1 VCVCGVCAYELLH
14 KCGGMVFADVC
25 GDIQICNY
33 VCQKDPVNVALFDE
47 AKLYQ
52 GACKQRTDQFNTLT
66 NVCGV

>member
-1 VCVCGVCAYELLH
+1 
-14 KCGGMVFADVC
+14 MFADVC

-52 GACKQRTDQFNTLT
+52 DTSKQRTIELNALMK
-66 NVCGV
+66 VCGV